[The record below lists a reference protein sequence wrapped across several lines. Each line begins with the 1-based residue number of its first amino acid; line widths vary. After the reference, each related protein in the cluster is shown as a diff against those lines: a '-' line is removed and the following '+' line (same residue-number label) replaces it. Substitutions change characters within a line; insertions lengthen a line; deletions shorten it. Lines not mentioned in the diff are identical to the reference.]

1 MALIVASVPNG
12 GMELHGGSD
21 GNVGYAMDGTFCLFR
36 VPFGC
41 KLDSTDFLIN

>member
-12 GMELHGGSD
+12 WSYMGGSD

-41 KLDSTDFLIN
+41 KLDSTEFLIN